1 MFHERTGFDLAAALP
16 DRRRIARSLFRAQRR
31 PEETVTL
38 LGEPVDLVRPEEVMH
53 HVERWVRAGRKSIVA
68 NHNLHSLYLIRRDPG
83 LRRFYQRA
91 DLTQLD
97 STPLVWFARLL
108 GLSSRPFHRCTYLD
122 WRDHFW
128 SLANREGW
136 RVMYV
141 GGAPG
146 VAERAAQRLD
156 ARAPGATIAFHHGY
170 FDANPG
176 SADNARV
183 VAAVNAFQ
191 PNILFVGM
199 GMPRQEAWIAD
210 NIANLPC
217 AVILSVGAAFD
228 YEAGVQK
235 AAPRWMGRIGLEWL
249 FRLVVDPK
257 RLFTRYCVEPWSLL
271 GPALAD
277 LRASRRRGPR
287 RPAGSR
293 I

>member
-1 MFHERTGFDLAAALP
+1 MFHERTGFNLSAALP
-16 DRRRIARSLFRAQRR
+16 DRRKLARSLFRTERR

-38 LGEPVDLVRPEEVMH
+38 LGESVDLVRPEEVMH
-53 HVERWVRAGRKSIVA
+53 HVGRWVRAGRKAIVA
-68 NHNLHSLYLIRRDPG
+68 NHNLHSLYLVRRDPT
-83 LRRFYQRA
+83 LRRFFQRA

-97 STPLVWFARLL
+97 SMPLVWFARLL

-128 SLANREGW
+128 SLASREGW

-146 VAERAAQRLD
+146 IAERAAQRLS
-156 ARAPGATIAFHHGY
+156 ALAPGATIAVEHGF
-170 FDANPG
+170 FDATSG
-176 SADNARV
+176 SDDNARI
-183 VAAVNAFQ
+183 VAAVNDFQ

-210 NIANLPC
+210 NIAALPC

-228 YEAGVQK
+228 YEAGEQK
-235 AAPRWMGRIGLEWL
+235 AAPRWMGRMGIEWL

-257 RLFTRYCVEPWSLL
+257 RLFTRYCIEPWSLL
-271 GPALAD
+271 GPAFAD
-277 LRASRRRGPR
+277 LRTARRRGARNPTW
-287 RPAGSR
+287 RPV
-293 I
+293 

>member
-1 MFHERTGFDLAAALP
+1 MFHERTGFDLTAALP
-16 DRRRIARSLFRAQRR
+16 DRRRFARSAFRTQRR

-53 HVERWVRAGRKSIVA
+53 HIERWVRAGRKSVVA

-83 LRRFYQRA
+83 LRRFFQRA

-128 SLANREGW
+128 SLANREAW

-146 VAERAAQRLD
+146 VAERAAQSLNG
-156 ARAPGATIAFHHGY
+156 RAPGATIAFHHGY
-170 FDANPG
+170 FDATPG
-176 SADNARV
+176 SADNTRV
-183 VAAVNAFQ
+183 VAAVNEFQ

-199 GMPRQEAWIAD
+199 GMRP
-210 NIANLPC
+210 
-217 AVILSVGAAFD
+217 V
-228 YEAGVQK
+228 
-235 AAPRWMGRIGLEWL
+235 
-249 FRLVVDPK
+249 
-257 RLFTRYCVEPWSLL
+257 
-271 GPALAD
+271 
-277 LRASRRRGPR
+277 SRRPRHAGWGGSVWNGCSGWSSIRSGCSPATASSRGACWAR
-287 RPAGSR
+287 RSPTCARPDVALPATRQRAGSR
-293 I
+293 RPVSRPGSGRR

>member
-1 MFHERTGFDLAAALP
+1 MFYERTGFSSAAALP

-53 HVERWVRAGRKSIVA
+53 HVNRWVRAGRKAIVA
-68 NHNLHSLYLIRRDPG
+68 NHNLHSLYLIRRDPS
-83 LRRFYQRA
+83 LRRFFQRA

-122 WRDHFW
+122 WREHFW

-146 VAERAAQRLD
+146 VAERAAQSLD
-156 ARAPGATIAFHHGY
+156 TRAPGATIAFHHGY
-170 FDANPG
+170 FDATPG

-183 VAAVNAFQ
+183 VAAVNDFQ

-210 NIANLPC
+210 NIEALPP

-235 AAPRWMGRIGLEWL
+235 AAPRWLGRIGLEWL
-249 FRLVVDPK
+249 FRLAVDPK

-277 LRASRRRGPR
+277 LRAARRRGPR
-287 RPAGSR
+287 RLATR
-293 I
+293 RT